1 MPIYQFANITPVV
14 DRSAYV
20 HPQAV
25 LIGDVIIERNCYVG
39 PNASLRGDFG
49 RIIMHA
55 GANIQDNCVMHSF
68 PGHDAVIEENGH
80 VGHGAVLHGCVI
92 RRDALIGMNSVVMDA
107 AEIGEGAFVGA
118 MTFVRAGFV
127 VPPRMLAMGA
137 PVRIIRPLRA
147 EELDWKA
154 NGSRQYQALAKM
166 SLDSLVPCKART
178 EIEPDRQRSDAFSAT
193 PLHILE
199 Q

>member
-147 EELDWKA
+147 DELDWKA

-166 SLDSLVPCKART
+166 SLDSLVPCEART
-178 EIEPDRQRSDAFSAT
+178 ETEPDRQRSDAFSAT

>member
-127 VPPRMLAMGA
+127 VPPRMLALGA
-137 PVRIIRPLRA
+137 PARIVRPLRA

-166 SLDSLVPCKART
+166 SLDSLLPCSART